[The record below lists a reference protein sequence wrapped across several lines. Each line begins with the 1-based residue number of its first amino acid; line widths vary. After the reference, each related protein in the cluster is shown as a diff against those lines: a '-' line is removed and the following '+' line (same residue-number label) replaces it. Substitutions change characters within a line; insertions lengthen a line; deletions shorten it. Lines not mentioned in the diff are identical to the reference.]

1 MKKSM
6 LLILIVLL
14 TLSFPIGLVTWS
26 SDKPNELV
34 NHNSDEGLL
43 EKKSTF
49 MSDYRKM
56 SLTSLYDKEEHSF
69 NTMLIVEF
77 LKQPQYKQKDYI
89 GISNSETLLKH
100 ELVKDG
106 NGSIYV
112 PVYTFKINISK
123 RFYKYN
129 KVVEEINNE
138 LIYENE
144 KSLYSNSDG
153 LFIEIDFGKIEEY
166 TENITSNKDY
176 SKTEV
181 IINSMTLEVK
191 FDLKYTTTN
200 ATTFGGWYAHMQ
212 YGCDDVPQNPILEIT
227 TGTEYV
233 YFIDKVRENRNFLVE
248 GLDLYFENLI

>member
-89 GISNSETLLKH
+89 GISNSETLIKH
-100 ELVKDG
+100 ELVKDE

>member
-49 MSDYRKM
+49 ISQYRKM
-56 SLTSLYDKEEHSF
+56 SLTSLYDKEEYSF

-100 ELVKDG
+100 ELVKDE

-123 RFYKYN
+123 KFYKYN
-129 KVVEEINNE
+129 KVVEEINEE
-138 LIYENE
+138 LIYDTEN
-144 KSLYSNSDG
+144 SIYFNSDG
-153 LFIEIDFGKIEEY
+153 LFIEIDYGKIEEY
-166 TENITSNKDY
+166 AKDITSSKDY

-181 IINSMTLEVK
+181 ILNGMTLEAK

-212 YGCDDVPQNPILEIT
+212 YGCDDVPQNPILEMT

-233 YFIDKVRENRNFLVE
+233 YFIDKVRENRNFSVE

>member
-49 MSDYRKM
+49 ISDYRKM
-56 SLTSLYDKEEHSF
+56 SLTSLYDKEEYSF

-138 LIYENE
+138 LIYETE

-166 TENITSNKDY
+166 TENITSSKDY

-181 IINSMTLEVK
+181 IINGMILEAK

>member
-100 ELVKDG
+100 ELVKDA

-129 KVVEEINNE
+129 KVVEEINDE
-138 LIYENE
+138 LIYETE

-181 IINSMTLEVK
+181 IINSMTLEAK

>member
-49 MSDYRKM
+49 ISDYRKM

-138 LIYENE
+138 LIYETE

-166 TENITSNKDY
+166 TENITSSKDY

-181 IINSMTLEVK
+181 IINGMILEAK

-233 YFIDKVRENRNFLVE
+233 YFIDKVRENRNFSVE